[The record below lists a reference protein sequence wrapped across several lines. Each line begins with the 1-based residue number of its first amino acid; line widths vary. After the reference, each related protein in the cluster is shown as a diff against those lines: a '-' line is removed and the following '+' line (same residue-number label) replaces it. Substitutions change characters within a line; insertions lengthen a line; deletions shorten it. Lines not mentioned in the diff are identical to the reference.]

1 MKICYLHV
9 DYEEWTD
16 GHYNVQEIGLAK
28 AFEALGHEI
37 TIVYWV
43 KPSAGK
49 CNTKVKISDHIYKI
63 YLPGQH
69 IKHHVVFNCNL
80 LKEYQFDL
88 IHIQSD
94 NLFYVPEVTR
104 WCQRN
109 KIPYYCYVGT
119 IESSNSNNIQRI
131 IVDYIT
137 KRNLKTFSKSR
148 TLAKTP
154 AMKAQLEALGVPKVE
169 IAPVGLDFSIIPKIT
184 TNRDELRKQLG
195 LALDKKLVVCVC
207 ALRPSKHP
215 LDIFEFAKKLDE
227 NIQIVFIGNGELFSE
242 FQKKYNKKD
251 FLCEI
256 RHIPYVPNK
265 DIHQYYRCAD
275 FFVNFNTEEIFG
287 MAILEA
293 MYQECTVVARH
304 APGPDFIIED
314 HKSGYLAKTID
325 EMGRIV
331 MKEKRLGKAARERV
345 IRDFSWGSMAKIVL
359 GGIDPKVT
367 G

>member
-1 MKICYLHV
+1 MRICYLHV

-28 AFEALGHEI
+28 AFEALGHEVVI
-37 TIVYWV
+37 IYWV
-43 KPSAGK
+43 KSSAAK
-49 CNTKVKISDHIYKI
+49 CNTKVRVTDHICKV
-63 YLPGQH
+63 YLPGKH
-69 IKHHVVFNCNL
+69 IKHHVVFDCNL
-80 LKEYQFDL
+80 LKSYQFDL

-94 NLFYVPEVTR
+94 NLFYVPEVTH

-109 KIPYYCYVGT
+109 KIPYYCYVGV
-119 IESSNSNNIQRI
+119 IESSNSNKWQRI

-137 KRNLKTFSKSR
+137 KRNIKAFSKSR
-148 TLAKTP
+148 TLVKTP
-154 AMKAQLEALGVPKVE
+154 AVKAQLETLGVSKVE
-169 IAPVGLDFSIIPKIT
+169 VAPVGLDFSIIPEIT
-184 TNRDELRKQLG
+184 ANQNELRKRLG
-195 LALDKKLVVCVC
+195 LSLDKKLVVCVC

-215 LDIFEFAKKLDE
+215 LDIFEFAKKLDDSV
-227 NIQIVFIGNGELFSE
+227 QIAFIGNGELLSE
-242 FQKKYNKKD
+242 FQKRYNKKD

-256 RHIPYVPNK
+256 KHILYVPNK

-314 HKSGYLAKTID
+314 RQSGYLAKTID

-331 MKEKRLGKAARERV
+331 MKEKKLGKAARERV
-345 IRDFSWGSMAKIVL
+345 IRDFSWMSMAKIVL
-359 GGIDPKVT
+359 EEIGTK
-367 G
+367 